1 MIPSVAKGYEDKK
14 HPHKYLCMIVVL
26 YLRFCSMN
34 YDSVFRSYDS
44 VFHDKNVLFMQP
56 KFICL

>member
-1 MIPSVAKGYEDKK
+1 
-14 HPHKYLCMIVVL
+14 MIVLTIVRL
-26 YLRFCSMN
+26 DLRFCLMY

-56 KFICL
+56 KLRSFVEGWQFYLT